1 MPGSWRV
8 RSLGADP
15 ARYCVGVVDFPLQ
28 ALAHRLP
35 DGVVVPDEPSEWLA
49 ALMEPWDEW
58 AVSGIQP
65 LVRFDDLNAPCY
77 RSWRRAYALMPK
89 SQSEWDARVRND
101 PPLVDHDGATWDQ
114 GLRGLS
120 RRLFVLHAVEGDGVA
135 SDVHPLRAME
145 RQLCTELAALL
156 AFETPPS
163 WPDVARIE
171 LALRIAEC
179 RGLLYC
185 FACWQPDRR

>member
-1 MPGSWRV
+1 MSE
-8 RSLGADP
+8 SA
-15 ARYCVGVVDFPLQ
+15 LQ
-28 ALAHRLP
+28 DVAHRLP
-35 DGVVVPDEPSEWLA
+35 YGVFVLDESPEWLA
-49 ALMEPWDEW
+49 ALMESWDEW

-65 LVRFDDLNAPCY
+65 LVPSDDLNAPCY

-101 PPLVDHDGATWDQ
+101 PPLVDHDGATWDE

-120 RRLFVLHAVEGDGVA
+120 RRLFVLHAVEGNGVA
-135 SDVHPLRAME
+135 GDVPTMRAAE
-145 RQLCTELAALL
+145 RRLCIELAALL
-156 AFETPPS
+156 AFETPTS
-163 WPDVARIE
+163 WPDAARVE

-185 FACWQPDRR
+185 FTCWHPTCR